1 MTWTSMI
8 PILLLLAAVV
18 IATQIA
24 GKGKGIG
31 RLPVEPRALMTDM
44 ERRTIGYIEAVIPT
58 ARVHAQVSM
67 GALMR
72 PKSGLDK
79 STRQRTLNRFTSR
92 RVDFVVED
100 RASGRIMLLIE
111 LDDRSHNAAKDRD
124 RDKLTGRA
132 GYTTVRLP
140 ASERPT
146 AESVRRHVG
155 NALGIDTGHQQPA
168 LA

>member
-1 MTWTSMI
+1 MTWNAII
-8 PILLLLAAVV
+8 PVLLLLAIVV
-18 IATQIA
+18 VAMQFA
-24 GKGKGIG
+24 AKGKGIG
-31 RLPVEPRALMTDM
+31 GLPVEPRALMTDM
-44 ERRTIGYIEAVIPT
+44 ERRTIGYIEAAIPT

-124 RDKLTGRA
+124 RDRLTGRA
-132 GYTTVRLP
+132 GYMTVRLP

-146 AESVRRHVG
+146 AESVRRHIG
-155 NALGIDTGHQQPA
+155 NSLGLGEHA
-168 LA
+168 NA

>member
-1 MTWTSMI
+1 MTWTSMV
-8 PILLLLAAVV
+8 PILLLLAAVIV
-18 IATQIA
+18 VVQLA

-31 RLPVEPRALMTDM
+31 GLPVEPRALMTDM
-44 ERRTIGYIEAVIPT
+44 ERRTIGYIEAAIPT

-79 STRQRTLNRFTSR
+79 STRQRTLNRCTSR

-100 RASGRIMLLIE
+100 RPSGRIMLLIE
-111 LDDRSHNAAKDRD
+111 LDDRSHDAAKDRD

-132 GYTTVRLP
+132 GYITVRLP
-140 ASERPT
+140 AAERPT
-146 AESVRRHVG
+146 AESVRRPIG
-155 NALGIDTGHQQPA
+155 NALGIETDHQQPA

>member
-1 MTWTSMI
+1 MI
-8 PILLLLAAVV
+8 PILLLLAVVV
-18 IATQIA
+18 IATQLA

-31 RLPVEPRALMTDM
+31 GLPVEPRALMTDM

-67 GALMR
+67 GALMK
-72 PKSGLDK
+72 PKSGLNR
-79 STRQRTLNRFTSR
+79 SAWQTTFNRFSSK

-111 LDDRSHNAAKDRD
+111 LDDRSHNAARDRE

-132 GYTTVRLP
+132 GYITVRLP

-146 AESVRRHVG
+146 AESVRRHIG
-155 NALGIDTGHQQPA
+155 NALGIETGHQQPA